1 MDKNIFKV
9 KGTYVNGQWFNSK
22 NSYEVFNP
30 SNGEKLSDVPIS
42 DRKELELAVASAKKA
57 QAVWSKTSLIERAK
71 CLEELSKK
79 ILAKEEEFAL
89 IDSYDSGN
97 AITGMRKDVKETV
110 NNIRYFCGLV
120 REVKGETFSMEK
132 NHLNF
137 TRYQPYGVVLKINPF
152 NHPFRFCVEK
162 IAAPLLMGNSLII
175 KNSEQAPISSLR
187 FCELLDD
194 IFPKGL
200 INVVTGGP
208 ENGKFLVEHPDIKR
222 IAVIGS
228 VNTGIAI
235 AKSAAPLLKNI
246 SLELGGKNP
255 IIVFVDADADFA
267 AGLAIKGMNLSRQGQ
282 SCSSTS
288 RVLVNKKVKEKFL
301 KSLVEKA
308 KKIPIGLPWIE
319 SNEIGPIVSKK
330 QFDGVMKYIQSGKD
344 EGAKLL
350 LGGDQNKS
358 GDLKNGFFINP
369 TIFCDVKPD
378 MKIAKEE
385 IFGPVISV
393 IDWDDYDEMVKIVNS
408 TQYGLTTMI
417 VTNSLSN
424 AMKTSEEA
432 EVGYVWVN
440 TAGRYSGA
448 PYGGWKLS
456 GIGVEECFDEMK
468 GYARLKNVNMKWN

>member
-1 MDKNIFKV
+1 MDDKIFEV
-9 KGTYVNGQWFNSK
+9 KGTYVAGEWHNNK
-22 NSYEVFNP
+22 NRYDIINP
-30 SNGEKLSDVPIS
+30 SNNKKLSDVPIS
-42 DRKELELAVASAKKA
+42 DIKELQKAVEAAKQA
-57 QAVWSKTSLIERAK
+57 QKVWQKTSLIERANL
-71 CLEELSKK
+71 LEK
-79 ILAKEEEFAL
+79 LAKRIEENEEEFAL

-97 AITGMRKDVKETV
+97 ALTGMRKDVKETV

-187 FCELLDD
+187 FCELLEDL
-194 IFPKGL
+194 FPKGL

-235 AKSAAPLLKNI
+235 AKTAAPQLKNVT
-246 SLELGGKNP
+246 LELGGKNP
-255 IIVFVDADADFA
+255 IIVFDDADPDFA
-267 AGLAIKGMNLSRQGQ
+267 ANLAIKGMNLSRQGQ

-288 RVLVNKKVKEKFL
+288 RVLVHKKVKDKFL

-308 KKIPIGLPWIE
+308 KTIPIGLPYHE
-319 SNEIGPIVSKK
+319 ENEIGPIVSKK
-330 QFDGVMKYIQSGKD
+330 QFDSVMAYIQSGKD

-350 LGGDQNKS
+350 LGGDQNLS
-358 GDLKNGFFINP
+358 NDLKEGFFVNP
-369 TIFCDVKPD
+369 TIFCDVTPN

-393 IDWDDYDEMVKIVNS
+393 IDWEDHDEMIKIANS

-417 VTNSLSN
+417 VTESLSN
-424 AMKTSEEA
+424 AMKTSEEV

-440 TAGRYSGA
+440 TSGRYSGA

-468 GYARLKNVNMKWN
+468 GYARLKNINMKWN